1 MSPSTKNTSGSST
14 TSAPSSQQTHDEQKP
29 IDNRTWPQKSTIDG
43 AGHVV
48 TDSVDAMSNGFIR
61 AFKGKEA
68 AKADRE
74 RTQALK
80 QGRKE
85 WQAQQPRFK
94 GSVAKH
100 IAAKKEKEVAAGAA

>member
-1 MSPSTKNTSGSST
+1 MSKNTQKKKT
-14 TSAPSSQQTHDEQKP
+14 TK
-29 IDNRTWPQKSTIDG
+29 DNKTPVDTRTWPQKSTIDG

-61 AFKGKEA
+61 AVKGTEA

-94 GSVAKH
+94 GSVAKR
-100 IAAKKEKEVAAGAA
+100 IAAKKEKEAAAGAA